1 MKWLISCFLIVISA
15 SGFAQYKYY
24 ENGLEEYKVEN
35 YDKAITLFTQYFLK
49 PGREDKID
57 VEVYYYRGLSFYKKA
72 DFKRALEDFRQSVTL
87 NHSNKGNIHW
97 FMAQCHMSLNSYN
110 DAAGEYTQAI
120 QLLSKDKSIHAKLLF
135 ERALAYEKVPNL
147 VLAKN
152 DLQEAVR
159 LTPADRT
166 IQQELTRVGS
176 ASTQLKN
183 DLNKP
188 SEGNNKPVEKPVE
201 KVEKKEIS
209 QPVSK
214 PVVVPTQ
221 PTLADI
227 YANEKR
233 YALVIGNSNYPKEVG
248 SLKNPVNDATDIARE
263 LENSNFDV
271 QLITNA
277 TYIQMREAMR
287 KFHQKLSS
295 GPRDQTVGL
304 FYYAGHGVQHEDENY
319 LVPVDAVVKYE
330 DDIIRMCFPTQ
341 RMVLSSMEESNS
353 RMNIVVLDACR
364 NNPFPA
370 TTRSSSG
377 GLTEMKKARGSF
389 IAYATAPGSVASDGS
404 GRNGLY
410 TQELLKALRKPGLTI
425 EQVFKDVRLNVMRLS
440 GERQNTWD
448 SSNIVGDFY
457 FKFN

>member
-1 MKWLISCFLIVISA
+1 MVVASA
-15 SGFAQYKYY
+15 EGFAQSKIY
-24 ENGLEEYKVEN
+24 ETGLAEYKAAN
-35 YDKAITLFTQYFLK
+35 YDKAITLFTQYFIK
-49 PGREDKID
+49 PGRETKID
-57 VEVYYYRGLSFYKKA
+57 VEVYYYRGLSFFKKD
-72 DFKRALEDFRQSVTL
+72 DFKRALDDLNQSSSL
-87 NHSNKGNIHW
+87 GHANKGNIHW
-97 FMAQCHMSLNSYN
+97 FMAQCHMKLNSFSE
-110 DAAGEYTQAI
+110 AVREYGLAI
-120 QLLSKDKSIHAKLLF
+120 QLLSSDKTTHAKLLY
-135 ERALAYEKVPNL
+135 ERALAYEKVPD
-147 VLAKN
+147 VDLARR
-152 DLQEAVR
+152 DLQAAAK
-159 LTPADRT
+159 LTPSDRA
-166 IQQELTRVGS
+166 IQQELAKVGTTTT
-176 ASTQLKN
+176 AQPKTV
-183 DLNKP
+183 LNSP
-188 SEGNNKPVEKPVE
+188 SEQPTGYTPPKTNEV
-201 KVEKKEIS
+201 S
-209 QPVSK
+209 QPVNNT
-214 PVVVPTQ
+214 PLVVPT
-221 PTLADI
+221 TSSLAQV

-248 SLKNPVNDATDIARE
+248 SLKNPVNDATDVAKE
-263 LENSNFDV
+263 LENSNFEV
-271 QLITNA
+271 QLVTNA

-287 KFHQKLSS
+287 KFHQQLSS

-304 FYYAGHGVQHEDENY
+304 FYYAGHGVQYEDENY

-330 DDIIRMCFPTQ
+330 DDIVRMCFPAQ
-341 RMVLSSMEESNS
+341 RMVLSSMEDSNS

-370 TTRSSSG
+370 TTRSVSS

-425 EQVFKDVRLNVMRLS
+425 EQVFKEVRLNVMRLS